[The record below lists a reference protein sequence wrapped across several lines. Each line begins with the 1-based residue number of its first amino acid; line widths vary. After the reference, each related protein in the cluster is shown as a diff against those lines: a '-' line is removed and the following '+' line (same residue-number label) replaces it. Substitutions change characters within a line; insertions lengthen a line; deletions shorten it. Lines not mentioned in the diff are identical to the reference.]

1 MLDELVVF
9 SAEAELP
16 GGLSS
21 SIWSPSF
28 SNVTLWDLN
37 SEFHSVLHAELI
49 FMKGTRS
56 MPKSI
61 FGQLLQNVLLRKA
74 PFSPFAALVKDSLT
88 ILVV

>member
-1 MLDELVVF
+1 MSSVD
-9 SAEAELP
+9 AKLP

-37 SEFHSVLHAELI
+37 FEFRSVLRAELI
-49 FMKGTRS
+49 FMKGIRS
-56 MPKSI
+56 MSQSV

-74 PFSPFAALVKDSLT
+74 PFSPCAALVKDSLT
-88 ILVV
+88 PCAVTLAF